1 MVSSLQIRAAQPS
14 DLPEILK
21 LIREL
26 AIFEELEHQV
36 VEDPDLLA
44 KHLFGSQ
51 PYAYVQIAEWEG
63 AIAGYVLYFLTYS
76 SFRKQP
82 SLYLEDLFVR
92 PAYRRQGIATALLR
106 QLATTAAEQ
115 QCGRVEWAVLDWNQQ
130 AITFYEG
137 LGAKVLPDWRI
148 CRLEGAAIGNF
159 AKALTP

>member
-1 MVSSLQIRAAQPS
+1 MVSSLQIRAAQPA
-14 DLPEILK
+14 DLPEILT

-44 KHLFGSQ
+44 AHLFGPH
-51 PYAYVQIAEWEG
+51 PYAYVQIAEWDG
-63 AIAGYVLYFLTYS
+63 AIAGYILYFMTYS

-92 PAYRRQGIATALLR
+92 PAFRRQGIATALLR
-106 QLATTAAEQ
+106 QLAAIAVER
-115 QCGRVEWAVLDWNQQ
+115 QCGRVEWAVLDWNQR
-130 AITFYEG
+130 AIDFYEG

-148 CRLEGAAIGNF
+148 CRLEGAAIGDF
-159 AKALTP
+159 ARV

>member
-1 MVSSLQIRAAQPS
+1 MVSSLQIRAAQPT
-14 DLPEILK
+14 DIPEILA

-36 VEDPDLLA
+36 IDDPEQLA
-44 KHLFGSQ
+44 EHLFGSQ
-51 PYAYVQIAEWEG
+51 PYASVQIAEWDG
-63 AIAGYVLYFLTYS
+63 AIAGYILYFFTYS

-106 QLATTAAEQ
+106 QLAAIAVER
-115 QCGRVEWAVLDWNQQ
+115 QCGRVEWSVLDWNQQ
-130 AITFYEG
+130 AIAFYEG

-148 CRLEGAAIGNF
+148 CRLEGAAIGKF
-159 AKALTP
+159 AGALAH